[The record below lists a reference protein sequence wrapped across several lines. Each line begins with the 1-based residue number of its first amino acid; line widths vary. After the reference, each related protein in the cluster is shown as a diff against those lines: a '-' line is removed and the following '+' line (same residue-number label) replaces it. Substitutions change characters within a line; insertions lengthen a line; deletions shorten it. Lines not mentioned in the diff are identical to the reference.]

1 MTETLLQLCTVVG
14 QLVTQLSGSSPAETL
29 AEASDALAEEIDEEL
44 GAGAPVTPLSSGA
57 TGSGLDRSRF
67 RNPCSGCGAE
77 YPDHKG
83 SECPG
88 RNAREEK
95 EKEDR
100 EEAARARELL
110 LAVARG
116 SQISSAGVTGVTV
129 LPGPSPVTSNVH
141 VTGARFYAV
150 LVARGGQQP
159 GIYRTYRR
167 YAEAVAVPGSS
178 PPGGGRQGPRAN
190 HLDFA
195 PGTASHSFPT
205 LGQARA
211 WLEREGWV
219 ARYGVP
225 VVEHW

>member
-1 MTETLLQLCTVVG
+1 LTETLLQLCTVVG

-44 GAGAPVTPLSSGA
+44 GAGVNPGSLPPPVTGTRVPQPYAGVTRDSDGDVVPPPPTRKAPPPPWAA
-57 TGSGLDRSRF
+57 T
-67 RNPCSGCGAE
+67 A
-77 YPDHKG
+77 
-83 SECPG
+83 
-88 RNAREEK
+88 
-95 EKEDR
+95 
-100 EEAARARELL
+100 
-110 LAVARG
+110 G

-219 ARYGVP
+219 ARYGIP